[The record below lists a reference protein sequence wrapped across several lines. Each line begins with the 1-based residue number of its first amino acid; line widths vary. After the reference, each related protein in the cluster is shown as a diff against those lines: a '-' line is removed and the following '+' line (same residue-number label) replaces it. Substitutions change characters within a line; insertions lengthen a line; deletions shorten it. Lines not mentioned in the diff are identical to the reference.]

1 MAAATYLRATALA
14 TGVFFALAIFIIFKV
29 ETKQGLVKAAVN
41 YNPHN
46 QSTEFTE
53 SHISIFTS
61 YSEGNFNAANCAH
74 LKALESIFKVDDQ
87 KCQRATNAVW
97 VELAAFI
104 VGFVALT
111 VPVIYYVSN
120 ESMARSYSRLSS
132 ALRLTEGDSAGK
144 PSTSDYSAIFFFALF
159 AVGICN
165 LVCMAFILDYAVE
178 WKNAESSVN
187 VKETIYTLQFGLT
200 CALLALN
207 TIWLFGLAAFWVES
221 KPDPQYKM
229 VLQNILQE

>member
-1 MAAATYLRATALA
+1 MAAPTYLRATALA
-14 TGVFFALAIFIIFKV
+14 IGVFISLAIFIIFKV
-29 ETKQGLVKAAVN
+29 ETKQGMVKAVYKA
-41 YNPHN
+41 NP
-46 QSTEFTE
+46 EDPFTE
-53 SHISIFTS
+53 AHISIFTS
-61 YSEGNFNAANCAH
+61 YQSGQFYAASCAQLVVYSENDI
-74 LKALESIFKVDDQ
+74 LEVDDQ

-104 VGFVALT
+104 VGFVALA

-132 ALRLTEGDSAGK
+132 ALRLTKGDSAGK
-144 PSTSDYSAIFFFALF
+144 SSTSDYSAIFFFALF